1 MAKKFSMG
9 ALIAVGAAAAAIG
22 GGVAAYLNRE
32 ALKQVAN
39 DISEKLASRKDE
51 EDDFFVEFEE
61 EPVVH
66 ATDKVADESDFV
78 DAEGEADEPGVKI
91 EVEIDTSEEV
101 PAAEEAV
108 EA

>member
-32 ALKQVAN
+32 APKQVVDDIAEKIQAN
-39 DISEKLASRKDE
+39 KE
-51 EDDFFVEFEE
+51 EDDFFLEFEE
-61 EPVVH
+61 EPVIH
-66 ATDKVADESDFV
+66 AADKAAEESDFV
-78 DAEGEADEPGVKI
+78 DAEGEAEVVVEEPAPA
-91 EVEIDTSEEV
+91 EEPEA

>member
-32 ALKQVAN
+32 ALKQVAS
-39 DISEKLASRKDE
+39 DISEKLAARKE

-61 EPVVH
+61 EDTVIH
-66 ATDKVADESDFV
+66 TMDKAADESDFV
-78 DAEGEADEPGVKI
+78 DAEGVA
-91 EVEIDTSEEV
+91 EVEEPAEAPVEEPEA

>member
-32 ALKQVAN
+32 ALKQVVN
-39 DISEKLASRKDE
+39 DITEKIQANKE
-51 EDDFFVEFEE
+51 EDDFILEFEE

-66 ATDKVADESDFV
+66 ATDKVAEESDFV
-78 DAEGEADEPGVKI
+78 DAEGEAEVVVEEPAPA
-91 EVEIDTSEEV
+91 EEPEV

>member
-32 ALKQVAN
+32 TLKQVVN
-39 DISEKLASRKDE
+39 DISEKIAANKEE
-51 EDDFFVEFEE
+51 EDLFLEFEE
-61 EPVVH
+61 EPVIH
-66 ATDKVADESDFV
+66 ATDKAAEESDFV
-78 DAEGEADEPGVKI
+78 DAEGEA
-91 EVEIDTSEEV
+91 EVEEVAEVPAEEPEA

>member
-66 ATDKVADESDFV
+66 ATDKTVDESDFV
-78 DAEGEADEPGVKI
+78 DAEGVA
-91 EVEIDTSEEV
+91 EVEEPAEAPAEEPEA

>member
-39 DISEKLASRKDE
+39 DISEKLAARKEE
-51 EDDFFVEFEE
+51 EDFFLEFEE
-61 EPVVH
+61 EPVIH
-66 ATDKVADESDFV
+66 ATDKAAEESDFV
-78 DAEGEADEPGVKI
+78 DAEGEA
-91 EVEIDTSEEV
+91 EVEEVPAEEPEA

>member
-51 EDDFFVEFEE
+51 EDDKAAE
-61 EPVVH
+61 
-66 ATDKVADESDFV
+66 ESDFV
-78 DAEGEADEPGVKI
+78 DADGEAEVVVEEPA
-91 EVEIDTSEEV
+91 EA

>member
-32 ALKQVAN
+32 ALKQVVSVITDKIQAN
-39 DISEKLASRKDE
+39 KE

-61 EPVVH
+61 EPVIH
-66 ATDKVADESDFV
+66 ATDKVAEESDFV
-78 DAEGEADEPGVKI
+78 DADGEAEVVVEEPA
-91 EVEIDTSEEV
+91 EA

-108 EA
+108 EAEIE

>member
-39 DISEKLASRKDE
+39 DISEKLASRKE

-61 EPVVH
+61 EPVIH
-66 ATDKVADESDFV
+66 TMDKAADESDFV
-78 DAEGEADEPGVKI
+78 DVEDVA
-91 EVEIDTSEEV
+91 EVEEAPEA

>member
-39 DISEKLASRKDE
+39 DISEKLAARKE

-61 EPVVH
+61 EPVIH
-66 ATDKVADESDFV
+66 ATDKAAEESDFV
-78 DAEGEADEPGVKI
+78 DAEGVAEVVVEEPAEA
-91 EVEIDTSEEV
+91 

-108 EA
+108 EACIE

>member
-32 ALKQVAN
+32 TLKQVVN
-39 DISEKLASRKDE
+39 DISEKIAANKE
-51 EDDFFVEFEE
+51 EDDCVLEFEE

-66 ATDKVADESDFV
+66 ATDKAAEESDFV
-78 DAEGEADEPGVKI
+78 DVEGEAEAEP
-91 EVEIDTSEEV
+91 ETPVEEPEA

>member
-66 ATDKVADESDFV
+66 ATDKAAEESDFV
-78 DAEGEADEPGVKI
+78 DAEGEAEVVVEEPAPA
-91 EVEIDTSEEV
+91 EEPEA

>member
-32 ALKQVAN
+32 ALKQVVN
-39 DISEKLASRKDE
+39 DISEKIAANKEE
-51 EDDFFVEFEE
+51 EDIFLEFEE
-61 EPVVH
+61 EPVIH
-66 ATDKVADESDFV
+66 ATDKAVEESDFV
-78 DAEGEADEPGVKI
+78 DAEGEA
-91 EVEIDTSEEV
+91 EVEAPAEE
-101 PAAEEAV
+101 PAEAPAEEAAAEEAV

>member
-9 ALIAVGAAAAAIG
+9 ALIAMGAAAAAIG

-66 ATDKVADESDFV
+66 ATDKAAEESDFV
-78 DAEGEADEPGVKI
+78 DADGEAEVVVEEPA
-91 EVEIDTSEEV
+91 EA

>member
-32 ALKQVAN
+32 ALKQVVDDIAEKIQAN
-39 DISEKLASRKDE
+39 KE

-61 EPVVH
+61 EDTVIH
-66 ATDKVADESDFV
+66 TMDKAADESDFV
-78 DAEGEADEPGVKI
+78 DAEGEAEVVVEEPAPA
-91 EVEIDTSEEV
+91 EEPEA